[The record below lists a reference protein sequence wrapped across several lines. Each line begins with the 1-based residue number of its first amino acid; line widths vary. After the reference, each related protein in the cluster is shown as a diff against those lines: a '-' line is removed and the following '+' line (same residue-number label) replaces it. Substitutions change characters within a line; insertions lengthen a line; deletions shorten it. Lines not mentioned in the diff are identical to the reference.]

1 MQIQLHVGEIHMD
14 SAAPIDPALLLQ
26 ALPALIERLPGPG
39 ALIDATGRVVAVN
52 AAWNDMFVQHV
63 IGVELETACATLFT
77 WEAATLAAVE
87 QELRDL
93 RNGNLPTAQ
102 FEACLAEPPERWV
115 SAILAAT
122 DLAGTIVWQLNDVTR
137 WQLSETES
145 LNQWRQ
151 FRDAIESISD
161 GFALYDNQDRLVFC
175 NRRYREIYATSADLL
190 VPGRTFA
197 DILRIGA
204 ERGQYAEAVGR
215 VEEWVA
221 ERLERHYA
229 LETLEQQL
237 GDGRWLRI
245 VERRTSDGGIVGI
258 RSDITDLK
266 AAEALRRQRDI
277 QEEVIRVQEAML
289 EELSTPILRINPHT
303 LVMPLIGSVD
313 SARAVRIVEA
323 ILEAIS
329 ATRAQIMILDIT
341 GVPVVD
347 TQTAAV
353 LLRCA
358 RAVALLGAEMV
369 LTGIRPDVAQTVIA
383 LGIEFGDLITRADL
397 QDGIRYALN
406 RRS

>member
-1 MQIQLHVGEIHMD
+1 MD

-122 DLAGTIVWQLNDVTR
+122 DLAGTIIWQLNDVTR